1 MMETL
6 SAFAAEHLST
16 QFAHPAA
23 LWLVLLLPVFAFLRF
38 YYLRKGAAPLASVQ
52 HRGRSLP
59 LNVIGLLLIETM
71 LMLAVLIAVASPGKE
86 GRLQSISEEGIDVA
100 LVLDISASM
109 MAADFKPTRLDSLK
123 KLAADFVERS
133 GSDRIGVVLFAGEVF
148 TQAPLTTDRKA
159 VRELL
164 SGISYYMID
173 HSRSGGTAIGD
184 ALLMTVDMLERR
196 RIDGRDQA
204 LVLVTDGE
212 NDRGIDPKK
221 VIPYL
226 KERDVNLYVVGMAGD
241 EKAPVFIDGQPFITV
256 ENKQLYTSLDDT
268 SLRELTELGRGRY
281 YRAKDE
287 DALRSILKEIGSL
300 NRTPLDVREIRTRRS
315 DAWMAALAALL
326 LFLIR
331 QIYQIHFVRRPPL

>member
-1 MMETL
+1 
-6 SAFAAEHLST
+6 
-16 QFAHPAA
+16 
-23 LWLVLLLPVFAFLRF
+23 
-38 YYLRKGAAPLASVQ
+38 
-52 HRGRSLP
+52 
-59 LNVIGLLLIETM
+59 
-71 LMLAVLIAVASPGKE
+71 
-86 GRLQSISEEGIDVA
+86 
-100 LVLDISASM
+100 
-109 MAADFKPTRLDSLK
+109 
-123 KLAADFVERS
+123 
-133 GSDRIGVVLFAGEVF
+133 
-148 TQAPLTTDRKA
+148 
-159 VRELL
+159 
-164 SGISYYMID
+164 
-173 HSRSGGTAIGD
+173 
-184 ALLMTVDMLERR
+184 MTVDMLERR

-226 KERDVNLYVVGMAGD
+226 RERDVNLYVVGMAGD

-315 DAWMAALAALL
+315 DAWMAALAAFL

-331 QIYQIHFVRRPPL
+331 QIYLIHFVRRPPL